1 MRAMN
6 RSTTLSILVMALAG
20 ACSTPQDH
28 FYTLIGAASPAQPS
42 GGAGGKLSVQIASIT
57 LPEAVDRAELVLRQG
72 PNSVSVHDTR
82 RWAES
87 LKSAIPRVVANDL
100 GPLLDG
106 ASVTTAEDNIGQHAK
121 YQVRLD
127 ITRFDTVLGGTEAID
142 AAWLIHAGKTD
153 VTGKANLRVPAR
165 GTDFEDA
172 VAAHAQALARLS
184 GEIANQIKG
193 LEKDG
198 N

>member
-1 MRAMN
+1 MRPLLLSLLAM
-6 RSTTLSILVMALAG
+6 AAAG

-28 FYTLIGAASPAQPS
+28 FYTLIGDAPPAQAVAGS
-42 GGAGGKLSVQIASIT
+42 GNSLSVQIAGIT
-57 LPEAVDRAELVLRQG
+57 LPEAVDRAELVSRTG

-106 ASVTTAEDNIGQHAK
+106 AAVSTAEDNVGQHAK

-127 ITRFDTVLGGTEAID
+127 ITRFDTNLGGTEAID
-142 AAWLIHAGKTD
+142 AAWVIHPAAGKD
-153 VTGKANLRVPAR
+153 VTGKASLRVQAR
-165 GTDFEDA
+165 GADFDDA
-172 VAAHAQALARLS
+172 VAAQAQALAQLS
-184 GEIANQIKG
+184 AEIANQIKG
-193 LEKDG
+193 LEKAG